1 MYFAPRFAVVAAFH
15 QLAGVPTKHWMSVLL
30 GLACISCQPGEPA
43 YEMMS
48 PAELSLYKNLGHQR
62 ADAVQNALQGRLME
76 AVAEQGMAG
85 AVQFCSVNAAG
96 LTDSLAKQDPPVRIK
111 RVSARLRSPLNAPD
125 TAEQRALE
133 LLQSNLDAGSEPPA
147 EIMQKFRRGQ
157 RSIVR
162 FYRPIRVATPCLGC
176 HGDPAT
182 IDPAVRQVLS
192 ERYPADLATGY
203 QSGDVRGLIRVEFTL
218 DN

>member
-15 QLAGVPTKHWMSVLL
+15 LIAGVPTKRWITVLL

-43 YEMMS
+43 YEMMT
-48 PAELSLYKNLGHQR
+48 PDEIALYKRMGHER
-62 ADAVQNALQGRLME
+62 ADNVLAALQVKLQNAIAAGG
-76 AVAEQGMAG
+76 AAG
-85 AVQFCSVNAAG
+85 AMQFCSVNAMT
-96 LTDSLAKQDPPVRIK
+96 LTDSLSNLDPPVRIK
-111 RVSARLRSPLNAPD
+111 RVSAKLRNPLNAPD

-133 LLQSNLDAGSEPPA
+133 LMQSNLEAGGEPPT
-147 EIMQKFRRGQ
+147 EVMQKFTRGQ

-162 FYRPIRVATPCLGC
+162 FYRPIRVAPPCLAC
-176 HGDPAT
+176 HGDPAAFE
-182 IDPAVRQVLS
+182 PAVKQVLS

-203 QSGDVRGLIRVEFTL
+203 QPGDVRGLIRVEFTL